1 MKGYQVLEHIG
12 DAKIKVFG
20 KTKEELFLNAML
32 GMAALL
38 KPQPRAGQPQAEKV
52 RYIKIQ
58 SSDINAL
65 LVDFLSEVNYLRQI
79 NMEIYNNVKFIEFSD
94 TYLEAEF
101 NGYEVEEFGEDIKA
115 ATFHEL
121 DIKKNKD
128 GLWETAI
135 VFDI

>member
-38 KPQPRAGQPQAEKV
+38 KPKFKTKKPKV

-79 NMEIYNNVKFIEFSD
+79 NMEIYDNVKFIEFSD

-101 NGYEVEEFGEDIKA
+101 SGYEVEEFGDDIKA

-121 DIKKNKD
+121 NIKKNKD